1 VNVYDPIADVYDAW
15 NQRVTEDIAFYVDEA
30 VAAGGPII
38 ELGVG
43 TGRVAVPT
51 AEAGVPV
58 IGIDSSARMLE
69 ICRRRAA
76 AAGVA
81 GLLDLRLGD
90 FRRPPVEERVRLVTC
105 PFRAYLHLHGDEERV
120 DAFRAALDLLEPGG
134 RLVFDVFAPSTADIR
149 DTNHRWLER
158 EPGIWERA
166 DWRPTERRLDLSV
179 RGDAGET
186 TMQLAWL
193 PPARWRR
200 LLDEAGFVDVACYGW
215 FDRRLYRGG
224 EDTVWVAH
232 RPRASLEGARL
243 GELRDRLLE
252 EPHAASDL
260 GACGGV
266 DDADALHDQLRADDQ
281 ALELVACPHPIETL
295 QLTPKE
301 EEAAEVA
308 SVRVEEERVEAL
320 DGALLL
326 ELSPH
331 LHRLVEDLSGLLL
344 AAADREAE
352 AYEQG
357 VVRHCSNSSLDS
369 GHELRIYFHG

>member
-15 NQRVTEDIAFYVDEA
+15 NQRVTEDIVFYVDEA
-30 VAAGGPII
+30 VAAGGPIV

-81 GLLDLRLGD
+81 SLLNLRLGD
-90 FRRPPVEERVRLVTC
+90 FRRPPVEEHVRLVTC

-120 DAFRAALDLLEPGG
+120 DAFRSALELLEPGG
-134 RLVFDVFAPSTADIR
+134 RLVFDVFAPSPADIK

-215 FDRRLYRGG
+215 FDRRLYHGG
-224 EDTVWVAH
+224 EDSVWVAH
-232 RPRASLEGARL
+232 RPR
-243 GELRDRLLE
+243 
-252 EPHAASDL
+252 EP
-260 GACGGV
+260 
-266 DDADALHDQLRADDQ
+266 R
-281 ALELVACPHPIETL
+281 
-295 QLTPKE
+295 
-301 EEAAEVA
+301 
-308 SVRVEEERVEAL
+308 
-320 DGALLL
+320 
-326 ELSPH
+326 
-331 LHRLVEDLSGLLL
+331 
-344 AAADREAE
+344 
-352 AYEQG
+352 
-357 VVRHCSNSSLDS
+357 
-369 GHELRIYFHG
+369 